1 MTVATRSASAGVR
14 PSRWDDG
21 QARFYAETIE
31 SSDYVERLAPSLGPR
46 WDDFLDVGAG
56 SGALGGRLANA
67 GSRWQAVEP
76 QPAMQALLEQQR
88 PFLAARG
95 VTLALHP
102 CTWQDLP
109 APACARQLLA
119 ANLAATHHEA
129 GEFFDAMVG
138 RWQDAMHW
146 VVAAQAGPST
156 FCLAGFLPP
165 ELHGADTRPAFERT
179 LEQLGPTREPDDIRF
194 SDWQCRFLFADLH
207 AAQLHFLDRLVL
219 APDTARAVDVC
230 RFVTRH
236 ASLTAGGVEIS
247 CTKRSAVM
255 TWRAR

>member
-1 MTVATRSASAGVR
+1 MTVACATADMRMR

-31 SSDYVERLAPSLGPR
+31 SSDYVERVAPLLAPR

-88 PFLAARG
+88 PLLATRG

-102 CTWQDLP
+102 CTWQELP
-109 APACARQLLA
+109 APVSGGQLLA
-119 ANLAATHHEA
+119 ANLGATHHEA
-129 GEFFDAMVG
+129 GEFFDAMTG

-146 VVAAQAGPST
+146 VVAAQVGPST

-179 LEQLGPTREPDDIRF
+179 LEQLGPTRAPDDIRF
-194 SDWQCRFLFADLH
+194 TDWQCRFAFADLH
-207 AAQLHFLDRLVL
+207 AAQTHFLDRLAL
-219 APDTARAVDVC
+219 APDTAPAVEVC
-230 RFVTRH
+230 RFVARH
-236 ASLTAGGVEIS
+236 ASLTAAGVDIS

-255 TWRAR
+255 AWRAR

>member
-1 MTVATRSASAGVR
+1 MTMAACAARIGVR

-21 QARFYAETIE
+21 QARFYAETIA
-31 SSDYVERLAPSLGPR
+31 SSDYAERVAPLLGPR

-56 SGALGGRLANA
+56 SGALGARLAQT

-88 PFLAARG
+88 PQLSARG
-95 VTLALHP
+95 VMLALHA

-109 APACARQLLA
+109 APVRARQLLA
-119 ANLAATHHEA
+119 ANLGATHHEA
-129 GEFFDAMVG
+129 GECFDAMTA
-138 RWQDAMHW
+138 RWQDTMHW

-156 FCLAGFLPP
+156 FCLAGFLPA

-179 LEQLGPTREPDDIRF
+179 LAQLGPARAPDEIRF
-194 SDWQCRFLFADLH
+194 TDWRCRFVFADL
-207 AAQLHFLDRLVL
+207 ATAQAHFLDRLGL
-219 APDTARAVDVC
+219 APDTAHAVEVC
-230 RFVTRH
+230 RFVSRH
-236 ASLTAGGVEIS
+236 AALTATGVDIS

-255 TWRAR
+255 AWRPR